1 MIFLEYKSFTAKLN
15 KGCNMKYPKLRAEW
29 IPGTPD
35 WPQLVKVYKNN
46 ELITEKELGANEN
59 SIEFFVPAWDGMGN
73 LLEEASITVS
83 VQTISDNFLSE
94 IIFSNSV
101 QLSSVSIAAPSEVK
115 LEMLPFPAFY
125 EDAEAP
131 VVPASGVF

>member
-1 MIFLEYKSFTAKLN
+1 
-15 KGCNMKYPKLRAEW
+15 MKYPKLRAEW
-29 IPGTPD
+29 IPGTTD
-35 WPQLVKVYKNN
+35 WPQIVKVYKND
-46 ELITEKELGANEN
+46 ELITEEELGANEN

-73 LLEEASITVS
+73 LLEETSITVS

-94 IIFSNSV
+94 IIFSNNV

-115 LEMLPFPAFY
+115 LEMLPFPASY
-125 EDAEAP
+125 EDVEAP